1 MPARPRLSSVATRA
15 LLAAGVSVS
24 LLTPSHATAADSRG
38 VAFVIVDLQSGAT
51 LASAQPEI
59 TERPILPG
67 SVMKVAAVA
76 AALESGAID
85 DRTRIVCTR
94 SIVVDGHR
102 LTCTHPDL
110 HRAMTAS
117 EALTHSCNVY
127 VATIAARLPRAA
139 LDRSLAALGLP
150 PSSPLASV
158 QASALGL
165 EGTRVPARALM
176 TAVARVAN
184 RATPLPWKP
193 ATLDLMR
200 EGLRGAAHHGTAA
213 ALGAAGIDAMAKTGT
228 VDAGGLSQGL
238 VVGVTPASSPTRGF
252 ALLASGGA
260 GVDAASLIASR
271 LRALSPSSATRS
283 SASATPT
290 PGAARTGAPPAATGA
305 DRAGADRTGDT
316 IRVGIAQPR
325 GGYAV
330 KEMMLDEY
338 VAGVVA
344 GEAASGSTP
353 AALDALAIAVRTYTL
368 ANRGR
373 HNAEG
378 FDLCDLTHCQVL
390 RRPGTAAEDAA
401 LRTSGRYLS
410 EDGEP
415 AHIFYTAS
423 CGGFSERAPN
433 VWRGAA
439 DPAFLPSKADPACV
453 NESAWHDEINA
464 RDLLRA
470 LRAGGF
476 TGDTLRNLSVS
487 QRSASGRASW
497 LRLDG
502 LTPNEISG
510 DNLRTLVGRTLG
522 WQHLRSTLF
531 TVSRTGTGFEFS
543 GSGAGHGVGMCVIG
557 SAARARAGSSAED
570 ILRNYFPGLTLDT
583 VPTHDRAAFPL
594 RITLPQQDEPTR
606 PALTTLA
613 QAALR
618 AVATALDAPLTTPI
632 ALRFHPSVESY
643 QRATGQPWFT
653 SGATRGHVVDLLP
666 LTVLRQRG
674 LLESTLRHELA
685 HALTSEQ
692 LQRAPLW
699 MQEGV
704 ATWASRS
711 RAAGDRTPPVAAGAS
726 LSCPSD
732 ADLTKASSADVLR
745 KMYVAAEQCYV
756 RDLAKGRNW
765 RSWTGGR

>member
-15 LLAAGVSVS
+15 LLAVGVSVS
-24 LLTPSHATAADSRG
+24 LFTPTPATAADTRG
-38 VAFVIVDLQSGAT
+38 IAYVIVDLRSGAT

-76 AALESGAID
+76 AALESGVID
-85 DRTRIVCTR
+85 DRTRIVCSR
-94 SIVVDGHR
+94 SVTVDGHR

-127 VATIAARLPRAA
+127 VATVASKLPRAA

-150 PSSPLASV
+150 PSSASASV

-165 EGTRVPARALM
+165 EGTRVPARTLM
-176 TAVARVAN
+176 NAVARVAN
-184 RATPLPWKP
+184 RTSPVPWKP
-193 ATLDLMR
+193 GTLDVIR

-213 ALGAAGIDAMAKTGT
+213 ALGTAGIDALAKTGT

-238 VVGVTPASSPTRGF
+238 VVGVTPASNPTKGF
-252 ALLASGGA
+252 ALLAAGGA
-260 GVDAASLIASR
+260 GVDAAGLIAAR
-271 LRALSPSSATRS
+271 LRELAATTSAGRAPASALSAPQRLG
-283 SASATPT
+283 
-290 PGAARTGAPPAATGA
+290 GAAAVSSNAAARRA
-305 DRAGADRTGDT
+305 DNQDVET
-316 IRVGIAQPR
+316 IRVGVAQSNGR
-325 GGYAV
+325 YVV
-330 KEMMLDEY
+330 KEMTLDEY

-344 GEAASGSTP
+344 GEAAAGSAP
-353 AALDALAIAVRTYTL
+353 AALDALAIAIRTYTL
-368 ANRGR
+368 ANRNR
-373 HNAEG
+373 HAADG
-378 FDLCDLTHCQVL
+378 FDLCDLTHCQVF
-390 RRPGTAAEDAA
+390 RRTNTASEDAA
-401 LRTSGRYLS
+401 LRTTGRYLS
-410 EDGEP
+410 EHGQA

-439 DPAFLPSKADPACV
+439 DPVFLPSKADPACV
-453 NESAWHDEINA
+453 NESAWHDEIDA
-464 RDLLRA
+464 RELLRA

-476 TGDTLRNLSVS
+476 VGDTLRNITVA

-502 LTPNEISG
+502 LTPAEITG

-531 TVSRTGTGFEFS
+531 SVSRSSAGFEFS

-557 SAARARAGSSAED
+557 SAARARAGSTAEE
-570 ILRNYFPGLTLDT
+570 ILRNYFPGLTIDALGSSEPAT
-583 VPTHDRAAFPL
+583 FPL
-594 RITLPQQDEPTR
+594 RITLPQNDEPLR
-606 PALTTLA
+606 APLLTMA

-618 AVATALDAPLTTPI
+618 SVASALDAPVTTPI
-632 ALRFHPSVESY
+632 ALRFHPTVESY

-653 SGATRGHVVDLLP
+653 AAATHGHVVDLLP
-666 LTVLRQRG
+666 VNVLRQRG

-685 HALTSEQ
+685 HALTGDV
-692 LQRAPLW
+692 LRRAPLW
-699 MQEGV
+699 LQEGV
-704 ATWASRS
+704 AMWASRTRS
-711 RAAGDRTPPVAAGAS
+711 SGEQPPQPLSPTA
-726 LSCPSD
+726 SCPSD
-732 ADLTKASSADVLR
+732 ADLSKASSADVLR
-745 KMYVAAEQCYV
+745 KLYVVAEQCYA
-756 RDLAKGRNW
+756 RDLARG
-765 RSWTGGR
+765 RSWRTWSAN